1 MNNGFFQRASDFKP
15 ILVRLLARR
24 KHGPPMTNAEIV
36 EKSGLA
42 PNMVTVLSTDTEWR
56 TSMPCMKSF
65 LLACD
70 VNFESARSMN
80 RVYYYL
86 RNTPSFE
93 YLRTHQEWKSRWLP
107 MMIQWR
113 NCYPL
118 KLGDEPRWKPL
129 RDVLSRLNHLHKEY
143 KK

>member
-1 MNNGFFQRASDFKP
+1 MNSGFFQRADDFKP

-24 KHGPPMTNAEIV
+24 KHGPPLTTLEIAMKAGRLPAII
-36 EKSGLA
+36 EKISWSSDWDDIQ
-42 PNMVTVLSTDTEWR
+42 T
-56 TSMPCMKSF
+56 MKLF
-65 LLACD
+65 VDACE
-70 VNFESARSMN
+70 VNFESARQMN

-86 RNTPSFE
+86 RNKPNFE
-93 YLRTHQEWKSRWLP
+93 YLRTHKEWKTRWLP

-118 KLGDEPRWKPL
+118 KLADDPKWKPL
-129 RDVLSRLNHLHKEY
+129 RDLLTRLNHLHKEY

>member
-1 MNNGFFQRASDFKP
+1 MNSGFFQRADDFKP

-24 KHGPPMTNAEIV
+24 KHGPPLTNAEIV
-36 EKSGLA
+36 ERSGLDA
-42 PNMVTVLSTDTEWR
+42 NAVTVLSTDTKWR
-56 TSMPCMKSF
+56 TSMAMMQSF
-65 LLACD
+65 LSACE
-70 VNFESARSMN
+70 VNFESARQMN

-86 RNTPSFE
+86 RNKPNFE
-93 YLRTHQEWKSRWLP
+93 YLRTHKEWKTRWLP

-118 KLGDEPRWKPL
+118 KLADDPKWKPL
-129 RDVLSRLNHLHKEY
+129 RDLLTRLNHLHKEY